1 MLNYQRV
8 NQGLVNVPWLWD
20 FEHHYNKYLLE
31 MKSPQYLGDVQLG
44 HLPTPVNGLWNTH
57 IYIGLTFI
65 RNIWD
70 LDGFSEYMLRYG
82 IMLTPDE

>member
-57 IYIGLTFI
+57 THIYRI
-65 RNIWD
+65 D
-70 LDGFSEYMLRYG
+70 LYKEHMGFRW
-82 IMLTPDE
+82 I